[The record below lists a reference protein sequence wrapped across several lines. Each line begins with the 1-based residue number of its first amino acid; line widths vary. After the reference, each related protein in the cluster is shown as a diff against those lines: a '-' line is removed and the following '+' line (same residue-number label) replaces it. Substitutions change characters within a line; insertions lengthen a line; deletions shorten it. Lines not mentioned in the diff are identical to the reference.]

1 MHKYDLKKTVIYLLL
16 PLCILS
22 IGSNALA
29 DCNSA
34 NIDCYASIYDTAFGS
49 NSYEMGGYDSSSGTY
64 SGKYN
69 TAIGV
74 KTLYSTTSTDN
85 TAVGYRALY
94 SDTTGGY
101 NSAFGSDSLY
111 SNTTGSINTAVGWIA
126 LNENTTGDRNTGV
139 GGATL
144 YRNTTG
150 SYNAAL
156 GYGAL
161 SGNTTGSNNIALGY
175 QAGNYNST
183 GSNNVNLG
191 HQAGHNNVSGSGNV
205 FIGYQAGYS
214 ETGSNKL
221 YIDNSNTSSPLIYGD
236 FDANSVTINGDATVT
251 GTLTADTIQNSSGNN
266 VIRYDST
273 NEAVHIGQN
282 SMIFYDAAGSIGNGT
297 DIMASSTGKIQIGRN
312 STDTTTFVGEV
323 NVPEPTKSSHAAN
336 KKYVDSIGAV
346 ALAAV
351 NSQIT
356 QGDGR
361 YLSAGTAVVDGQA
374 ALAIGLGFVAD
385 DISVNL
391 TTSYNPALKDPAI
404 ATSVSWRF

>member
-1 MHKYDLKKTVIYLLL
+1 MHKYDLKKTVIYLL

-34 NIDCYASIYDTAFGS
+34 NVDCYTGIYDTALGY
-49 NSYEMGGYDSSSGTY
+49 NSYDYRGNSTGYN
-64 SGKYN
+64 N
-69 TAIGV
+69 TAIGAE
-74 KTLYSTTSTDN
+74 TLYNNTSTDN

-94 SDTTGGY
+94 SETTGGY
-101 NSAFGSDSLY
+101 NSAFGSQSLY

-126 LNENTTGDRNTGV
+126 LTGNTTGDRNTAV

-175 QAGNYNST
+175 QAGEYNST

-191 HQAGHNNVSGSGNV
+191 HQAGYSNTSGSGNV

>member
-1 MHKYDLKKTVIYLLL
+1 MHKYDLKKTVIYLL

-34 NIDCYASIYDTAFGS
+34 NIDCYASIYDTAFGY
-49 NSYEMGGYDSSSGTY
+49 NSYQMGGYDSSSGAFT
-64 SGKYN
+64 GKYN

-74 KTLYSTTSTDN
+74 KTLYSTSSTDN
-85 TAVGYRALY
+85 TAVGYGALY

-175 QAGNYNST
+175 QAGEYNST

-191 HQAGHNNVSGSGNV
+191 HQAGYSNTSGSGNV